1 MGNTVESRFFTPA
14 IGSRAQAPDIPDISG
29 GSFPGV
35 AIRNVLQM
43 PILSVPYGNADE
55 NNHAPNENLAI
66 ECFTKG
72 IRTSAA
78 LFFQLAGK

>member
-1 MGNTVESRFFTPA
+1 MPSSPSYSPKLSAHELRP
-14 IGSRAQAPDIPDISG
+14 PDISDISG
-29 GSFPGV
+29 GSFPGA
-35 AIRNVLQM
+35 AIRNVLQI

-66 ECFTKG
+66 DCFTKG

-78 LFFQLAGK
+78 LFFQLAGNK